1 MAYNR
6 PWKSFAEQL
15 ELLKSR
21 GMVVTDEA
29 AALSYLERIGYYRL
43 TAYWY
48 PFRVFQLEQDPVSKA
63 IRSVRTDQ
71 FEANTHFVDAVE
83 LYLFDKKLRL
93 QVMDALER
101 IEIALRVDIAYL
113 LGQRNT
119 FAHLD
124 AKELHPS
131 FAGKVNKQTGKTTFD
146 AWKDKYNGLLQR
158 SKEDFV
164 KHYRAQHGPDLP
176 LWVAVEVWGFGAV
189 SQLLAMMKVA
199 DQQRIAAKYGVTDWK
214 VFQSW
219 VRSLSYLRNLAA
231 HHSRLWNRN
240 VTVQPSLPNLGEL
253 AWCDDF
259 IGKKDLIA
267 KPFLLLAI
275 ARHMVKVVCPRTEW
289 PVRVKEHLQK
299 FPPQHSRRT
308 LSVADMGAPAG
319 WENGWT
325 GEIQAGK

>member
-1 MAYNR
+1 MAYDR

-15 ELLKSR
+15 ALLKSR
-21 GMVVTDEA
+21 GMQVTDEA
-29 AALSYLERIGYYRL
+29 AALRYLERIGYYRL

-48 PFRVFQLEQDPVSKA
+48 PLRVFQLEQDPLSKT
-63 IRSVRTDQ
+63 IRTVRSDQ
-71 FEANTHFVDAVE
+71 FVADTQFVDAVE

-93 QVMDALER
+93 LVMDALER
-101 IEIALRVDIAYL
+101 IEITLRVDIAYL

-131 FAGKVNKQTGKTTFD
+131 FAGKVDKRTGKTTF
-146 AWKDKYNGLLQR
+146 AIWQEKYNGLLAR

-164 KHYRAQHGPDLP
+164 KHYRAKHGPNLP
-176 LWVAVEVWGFGAV
+176 LWVAVEVWDFGAV

-199 DQQRIAAKYGVTDWK
+199 DQQRIASKYGVNDWK

-240 VTVQPSLPNLGEL
+240 VTDQPSLPGQGEV
-253 AWCDDF
+253 AWCDAF
-259 IGKKDLIA
+259 IGKADLIA

-275 ARHMVKVVCPRTEW
+275 ARHMVRVVCPGTEW
-289 PVRVKEHLQK
+289 HVRLMQHLQN
-299 FPPQHSRRT
+299 FPTLHSQHK
-308 LSVADMGAPAG
+308 LSITDMGTPAD
-319 WENGWT
+319 WESWWA

>member
-6 PWKSFAEQL
+6 PWKSFADQL

-21 GMVVTDEA
+21 GMSVTDEA

-43 TAYWY
+43 SAYWY
-48 PFRVFQLEQDPVSKA
+48 PFRVFKVAQDPATRALST
-63 IRSVRTDQ
+63 VRTDR
-71 FEANTHFVDAVE
+71 FEADTQFVGAVE

-113 LGQRNT
+113 LGAHDT
-119 FAHLD
+119 FAYLT
-124 AKELHPS
+124 ANSLHPS
-131 FAGKVNKQTGKTTFD
+131 FANKIGKRTKKSAFD
-146 AWKDKYNGLLQR
+146 TWQEKYSSLLAR

-164 KHYRAQHGPDLP
+164 KHYRANHGPDLP
-176 LWVAVEVWGFGAV
+176 IWVAVEVWDFGAV

-199 DQQRIAAKYGVTDWK
+199 DQQRIAAKYGVSDWK

-240 VTVQPSLPNLGEL
+240 VTDQPSLPRQGEI

-259 IGKKDLIA
+259 IGKADLIA

-275 ARHMVKVVCPRTEW
+275 ARHLVKVVCPHSEW
-289 PVRVKEHLQK
+289 HVRLKKHLEA
-299 FPPQHSRRT
+299 FPQQHSRRK
-308 LSVADMGAPAG
+308 LSIADMGVPAG
-319 WENGWT
+319 WESWW
-325 GEIQAGK
+325 I